1 MAKRIA
7 TEYVKSSLKLTEAE
21 LLKFIEIF
29 EEEQRVLFVKVFEN
43 GNQQIIFRDNAED
56 EVVLSFELSNGT
68 YISEGSCRVSNPQ
81 LTNLMRKAVS
91 DFKGNA
97 IVNRIY
103 SDFTMVYYYEH
114 GMVVKIV
121 EIIGSKQ
128 KMIYQYL
135 NTADVLEQM
144 FLNQK
149 AEEEIQATYDQI
161 DKLLDLRI
169 QSEEPP
175 AYDQIDLQLQE
186 LNHRLFVLEA

>member
-7 TEYVKSSLKLTEAE
+7 TEYVKSSLNLTEAE

-29 EEEQRVLFVKVFEN
+29 EDEQRVLLVKVFEN

-56 EVVLSFELSNGT
+56 EVVFSFELSNGK

-103 SDFTMVYYYEH
+103 SDFTMVYYYER
-114 GMVVKIV
+114 GLVVKIV
-121 EIIGSKQ
+121 EMIGSAQ
-128 KMIYQYL
+128 KVIYEYT
-135 NTADVLEQM
+135 NTANVLEQW
-144 FLNQK
+144 FHNQK
-149 AEEEIQATYDQI
+149 AEEEIQETYRKI

-169 QSEEPP
+169 ESGEKPEHT
-175 AYDQIDLQLQE
+175 QIDLQLQR
-186 LNHRLFVLEA
+186 LTHKLFVLEA